1 MLNSSSIFND
11 IKIGDTFI
19 SGETGETLRIS
30 DKNPNNFLEKPNIT
44 FTNENNTDG
53 ATSSYDEFIKLFKN
67 EKFLYHSPGSTSNIN
82 I

>member
-1 MLNSSSIFND
+1 MLNSNSTFDD

-30 DKNPNNFLEKPNIT
+30 DKNKENFPTPNIT
-44 FTNENNTDG
+44 FTNENNTGG

-67 EKFLYHSPGSTSNIN
+67 GQFLYHSPGSNYNIN